1 MAGATRARP
10 VHAAFRIVTL
20 RSPSLASAILSGDPQ
35 DGPYRLRTGRE
46 GKGAMHRLAM
56 IVASLMLALGLF
68 SSAGPAV
75 VTAQDGGYSP
85 DDQELAFVNLLN
97 DYRTSLGLN
106 PLSINYQL
114 GAAADYHSYDMATN
128 NYFDHYLFD
137 GTDPGTNIRN
147 FGYYGSTY
155 GENIAAGLETAQEVL
170 TAWQNSPGHNAE
182 MTNPHF
188 TEVGVGRFYGDGSYY
203 GWYWTADFGGGPYDG
218 AAPADN
224 GPADA
229 APADTLS
236 ATDTEPAPVIS
247 PDSSVTGNA
256 QADGSTTTYQEPPT
270 VITNNGNVVELPQTT
285 VNADGDRAVSTGA
298 NPVAN
303 GTGDTVIYGDINT
316 GGIQGESIVYEP
328 PSLTVDDSGTAPAP
342 AATEPVYTDSGPVST
357 NSEPVNAAP
366 AEPVYTDPTFSE
378 TTVTNISMEDGKGR
392 AIG

>member
-1 MAGATRARP
+1 M
-10 VHAAFRIVTL
+10 
-20 RSPSLASAILSGDPQ
+20 D
-35 DGPYRLRTGRE
+35 
-46 GKGAMHRLAM
+46 RLARM
-56 IVASLMLALGLF
+56 CAGLVLALGLF
-68 SSAGPAV
+68 TVVFPANHV
-75 VTAQDGGYSP
+75 AAQDAGYSP
-85 DDQELAFVNLLN
+85 DDQELTFVDLLN

-182 MTNPHF
+182 MTNPQF

-203 GWYWTADFGGGPYDG
+203 GWYWTADFGGGQYD
-218 AAPADN
+218 AAPPPDSA
-224 GPADA
+224 PADA
-229 APADTLS
+229 APADSLN
-236 ATDTEPAPVIS
+236 ATNTEPAPVIS
-247 PDSSVTGNA
+247 PDSSVSGNA

-270 VITNNGNVVELPQTT
+270 VISNDAGVTDGRHRHSDKAVELPQTT
-285 VNADGDRAVSTGA
+285 VNADGDRAVSSGA

-328 PSLTVDDSGTAPAP
+328 PSLTVDDSGAAPAP
-342 AATEPVYTDSGPVST
+342 AASAPVSTDSGSASS
-357 NSEPVNAAP
+357 NSEPANAAP

-378 TTVTNISMEDGKGR
+378 TTVTNISMDDGKGR